1 LTADQIQFNTMMTAR
16 ISTIVHICWL
26 SISVSMISAF
36 SPTSLLESNIRLSQQ
51 LFHHKITNDDRR
63 TFLTSSSLFH
73 HKISSYD
80 RRTFCIASSSLVA
93 STMISSSDSI
103 TNAITPEQAS
113 KSYDT
118 YASTYDNLDGGSI
131 ASSLGIDEARQ
142 DLLSKASGNVLEIG
156 VGTGLNLNSYNYNN
170 IKSLTLVDISNG
182 MIEEAK
188 LRINEIDTKD
198 TSIKFVIADATSE
211 LTSLFGEETF
221 DTVVDTFSLCVMGNE
236 GAKRCL
242 DQMTSVVKKK
252 TGQIFLIENTRSS
265 NPVLG
270 AYQDITAS
278 AAAQM
283 GGKGCLYNQDVGKM
297 IRQTKGLQLVKEE
310 AFAGGVFRSFVCQ
323 HI

>member
-1 LTADQIQFNTMMTAR
+1 MMTA
-16 ISTIVHICWL
+16 ISTIIHICWL
-26 SISVSMISAF
+26 GISVSMISAF
-36 SPTSLLESNIRLSQQ
+36 SPTSLLESNISIRLSQQ

-63 TFLTSSSLFH
+63 TFLT
-73 HKISSYD
+73 
-80 RRTFCIASSSLVA
+80 TSSLVA
-93 STMISSSDSI
+93 STIISSSASI
-103 TNAITPEQAS
+103 SNAITPEQAS

-118 YASTYDNLDGGSI
+118 YASTYDSLDGGSI

-170 IKSLTLVDISNG
+170 IKSLILVDISNG
-182 MIEEAK
+182 MIDEAK
-188 LRINEIDTKD
+188 LRIQNEIDTKD

-236 GAKRCL
+236 GAKQCL

-278 AAAQM
+278 AAAQI

-297 IRQTKGLQLVKEE
+297 IRETKALQLVKEE
-310 AFAGGVFRSFVCQ
+310 AFAGGVFRSFICRHV
-323 HI
+323 

>member
-1 LTADQIQFNTMMTAR
+1 MTAR
-16 ISTIVHICWL
+16 ISTIIRICWL
-26 SISVSMISAF
+26 SISVSMISSF
-36 SPTSLLESNIRLSQQ
+36 SPTSLLKNNIRLSQQ
-51 LFHHKITNDDRR
+51 LFHLKITNDDRR

-73 HKISSYD
+73 HKITNYD
-80 RRTFCIASSSLVA
+80 RRTFLTSSSLVA
-93 STMISSSDSI
+93 STIISSSASI
-103 TNAITPEQAS
+103 SNAITPEQAS

-118 YASTYDNLDGGSI
+118 YASTYDYLDGGSM

-142 DLLSKASGNVLEIG
+142 DLLSKATGNVLEIG

-170 IKSLTLVDISNG
+170 IKSLTLVDISIG

-188 LRINEIDTKD
+188 LRIQNEIVTKD
-198 TSIKFVIADATSE
+198 AVIKFVIADATSE

-252 TGQIFLIENTRSS
+252 TGRILLIENTRSS

-278 AAAQM
+278 AAAQI

-297 IRQTKGLQLVKEE
+297 IRETKELQLVKEE
-310 AFAGGVFRSFVCQ
+310 AFAGGVFRSFICQ
-323 HI
+323 HV

>member
-1 LTADQIQFNTMMTAR
+1 
-16 ISTIVHICWL
+16 
-26 SISVSMISAF
+26 
-36 SPTSLLESNIRLSQQ
+36 
-51 LFHHKITNDDRR
+51 
-63 TFLTSSSLFH
+63 
-73 HKISSYD
+73 
-80 RRTFCIASSSLVA
+80 
-93 STMISSSDSI
+93 MISSSASI
-103 TNAITPEQAS
+103 ANAITPEQAS

-118 YASTYDNLDGGSI
+118 YASTYNNLDGGSI

-170 IKSLTLVDISNG
+170 IKSLILVDISNG

-188 LRINEIDTKD
+188 LRIQNEIDTKD

-236 GAKRCL
+236 GAKQCL

-252 TGQIFLIENTRSS
+252 TGRILLIENTRSS

-297 IRQTKGLQLVKEE
+297 IRETKGLQLVKEE
-310 AFAGGVFRSFVCQ
+310 AFAGGVFRSFICRHV
-323 HI
+323 

>member
-1 LTADQIQFNTMMTAR
+1 
-16 ISTIVHICWL
+16 
-26 SISVSMISAF
+26 MISF
-36 SPTSLLESNIRLSQQ
+36 S
-51 LFHHKITNDDRR
+51 
-63 TFLTSSSLFH
+63 
-73 HKISSYD
+73 
-80 RRTFCIASSSLVA
+80 
-93 STMISSSDSI
+93 SI

-118 YASTYDNLDGGSI
+118 YASTYDSLDGGSI

-142 DLLSKASGNVLEIG
+142 DLLSKATGNVLEIG

-170 IKSLTLVDISNG
+170 IKSLTLVDISIG
-182 MIEEAK
+182 MLEEAK
-188 LRINEIDTKD
+188 LRIQNEIDTKD
-198 TSIKFVIADATSE
+198 TSIKFVIADATSG

-297 IRQTKGLQLVKEE
+297 IRETKELQLVKEE
-310 AFAGGVFRSFVCQ
+310 AFAGGVFRSFICQ
-323 HI
+323 HNV

>member
-1 LTADQIQFNTMMTAR
+1 
-16 ISTIVHICWL
+16 
-26 SISVSMISAF
+26 MISSF
-36 SPTSLLESNIRLSQQ
+36 SPTSLLKNIRLSQQ

-73 HKISSYD
+73 HKIPSYD

-93 STMISSSDSI
+93 STMISSSSSI

-118 YASTYDNLDGGSI
+118 YASTYNNLDGGSM

-142 DLLSKASGNVLEIG
+142 DLLSKATGNVLEIG

-170 IKSLTLVDISNG
+170 IKSLTLVDISNYHLYHHSYNCKPG

-188 LRINEIDTKD
+188 LRINDIDTKD

-236 GAKRCL
+236 GAQQCL

-252 TGQIFLIENTRSS
+252 TGRILLIENTRSS

-297 IRQTKGLQLVKEE
+297 IRETKELQLVKEE
-310 AFAGGVFRSFVCQ
+310 AFAGGVFRSFICQ
-323 HI
+323 HV